1 MSFPSL
7 SARKVA
13 TPSPTLQA
21 KNRSNTLIYY
31 IINAIALCGAMAFC
45 FGVVWR
51 LFLDVADGNLIL
63 VPEAFDV
70 VLLAQDRLDGSI
82 E

>member
-1 MSFPSL
+1 MFECSL
-7 SARKVA
+7 N
-13 TPSPTLQA
+13 LL
-21 KNRSNTLIYY
+21 SNK
-31 IINAIALCGAMAFC
+31 NAIVLERAMAFC